1 MAVDDGD
8 TEMAAVVWLPFHRYI
23 PPEVV
28 SVTLLPAQIIPSLL
42 LAPKASVALTEGVG
56 SALTV
61 TAREAD
67 AVHMFTSVTVTV

>member
-8 TEMAAVVWLPFHRYI
+8 TEMAAVVWFPFHRYV
-23 PPEVV
+23 PPDVV

-42 LAPKASVALTEGVG
+42 LAPKASVALIEGVG
-56 SALTV
+56 SAFTV
-61 TAREAD
+61 TALVAD